1 MGSTLSIVLL
11 SVAIAIAAVAF
22 VLIFSRV
29 RKAQSA
35 ADEACCEAA
44 KEEWH
49 RDAKQEA
56 VRRAE
61 EGERQQVEAER
72 RQSEEDLCRAEEER
86 HSAEEPREHLEQE
99 KHRGVDEERDH
110 LEGEQRRREGE
121 EHKRLDEQQ
130 KAETQRQIIEE
141 LQKAEEE
148 RRRLEDEAQR
158 KVEELRLAAEEH
170 RRSEQESKHSGE
182 TPRHEDEAQ
191 QKVLEEIHLNVGAG
205 GKRLEPGKRGG
216 RPRAPTK
223 AQERP
228 VARKAESQ
236 RPKPEII
243 CWKRERQWI
252 LAVEIPE
259 EFLENP
265 GLAVLQDGLLLTQEE
280 SKEACWRLERPFG
293 EVVVRWNEGEATQE
307 TRIVLGKDGYL
318 LFKLSGQDQN
328 RGRHVKFPSFGSY
341 LVMVPDDWSRDGTLS
356 GPPLVKPEHTS
367 LPGYQAHFFE
377 LGKDGG
383 ERIAFRTSTGEL
395 FEIEPK
401 APQFEL
407 VGNRLCDANE
417 KVGPLFGERPPQI
430 RALGKQMWKDAGT
443 IIVGEEGS
451 KKGRWRRAFSA
462 VPGQIEQDLPCELG
476 ARKGGWYFLRF
487 YDTNDDLVESLDFRF
502 LCALK
507 EIRVYQPS
515 PLPSESGHKPVRVEF
530 LHEPG
535 CSVQP
540 VDSPTNIQIEH
551 QDDKTTLTIP
561 PDPAYD
567 ETRWLVGPSGGP
579 QVEVTILVERIWWGI
594 GEEHNAPS
602 EWKDQLFTPS
612 RDDFAATS
620 TKALWLRLPRRRWV
634 DKVLVGFEQAKARS
648 YSVKVADR
656 IVAIPL
662 RDFGDFQEVRG
673 IGIVPLML

>member
-1 MGSTLSIVLL
+1 
-11 SVAIAIAAVAF
+11 
-22 VLIFSRV
+22 
-29 RKAQSA
+29 
-35 ADEACCEAA
+35 
-44 KEEWH
+44 
-49 RDAKQEA
+49 
-56 VRRAE
+56 
-61 EGERQQVEAER
+61 
-72 RQSEEDLCRAEEER
+72 
-86 HSAEEPREHLEQE
+86 
-99 KHRGVDEERDH
+99 
-110 LEGEQRRREGE
+110 
-121 EHKRLDEQQ
+121 
-130 KAETQRQIIEE
+130 
-141 LQKAEEE
+141 
-148 RRRLEDEAQR
+148 
-158 KVEELRLAAEEH
+158 
-170 RRSEQESKHSGE
+170 
-182 TPRHEDEAQ
+182 
-191 QKVLEEIHLNVGAG
+191 
-205 GKRLEPGKRGG
+205 
-216 RPRAPTK
+216 
-223 AQERP
+223 
-228 VARKAESQ
+228 
-236 RPKPEII
+236 
-243 CWKRERQWI
+243 
-252 LAVEIPE
+252 
-259 EFLENP
+259 
-265 GLAVLQDGLLLTQEE
+265 
-280 SKEACWRLERPFG
+280 
-293 EVVVRWNEGEATQE
+293 
-307 TRIVLGKDGYL
+307 
-318 LFKLSGQDQN
+318 
-328 RGRHVKFPSFGSY
+328 
-341 LVMVPDDWSRDGTLS
+341 
-356 GPPLVKPEHTS
+356 
-367 LPGYQAHFFE
+367 
-377 LGKDGG
+377 
-383 ERIAFRTSTGEL
+383 
-395 FEIEPK
+395 
-401 APQFEL
+401 
-407 VGNRLCDANE
+407 
-417 KVGPLFGERPPQI
+417 
-430 RALGKQMWKDAGT
+430 
-443 IIVGEEGS
+443 
-451 KKGRWRRAFSA
+451 